1 MPLHVGSGCL
11 PATITNLRINCIAQ
25 SATPPEMSLWEK
37 IKEFFCSTHQT
48 EAQECIWTICHPSV
62 GTTREDVVSRFE
74 QLRMLVY
81 AGYEESIHSGRH
93 GESHFCILDADNQEI
108 LSVTLDDAGNY
119 TVNCQGHNETYRFT
133 MDIEQGEECT
143 EHAEGASGTL
153 QVSPLPDPAA
163 PQTPAAYDAVW
174 SEWKRAAPAEELRG
188 RAATVQ
194 RICTCLNNGS
204 RELNVGESG
213 LTALPDCLPAH
224 ITTLVIPHN
233 NYLTSLPTLPS
244 GLEVLTVE
252 DNQLTSLPPLPSG
265 LEVLTVEDNQLTSL
279 PPLPSG
285 LEVLTVED
293 NQLTSLPPLPS
304 GLEVLT
310 VEDNQLTSLPPLP
323 SGLEVLTVEDNQL
336 TSLPPLPSG
345 LEVLTVE
352 DNQLTSLPPLPSG
365 LEVLTVEDNQLTSL
379 PPLPSGLEVL
389 TVEDNQLTSLPPL
402 PAGLVVLTVSGNQL
416 TSLPPLPAG
425 LQTLSVAGNQLTS
438 LPPLPAGLQMLLVAR
453 NQLTSLPPLPAGL
466 QMLLVARN
474 QLTSLPPLP
483 PAGLQT
489 LSVAGNQLTSLPPL
503 PAGLQMLSVAGN
515 QLTRLPPLP
524 AGLRRLLVAGNQLT
538 SLPPLPAGLQML
550 LVARNQL
557 TSLPP
562 LPAGLQ
568 MLSVSDNQLTSLP
581 LLPAGLELL
590 TLERN
595 PQLVRLP
602 PLPEGL
608 QTLSVD
614 ANPQLTRLPA
624 LPSGL
629 QRLYARNNQLTRL
642 PESITGLSSEAS
654 VNLEGNPLSERTLQA
669 LREITS
675 APGYSGPRILFDM
688 AGASAP
694 REARALHLAA
704 AGWLVPAREGEPAP
718 ADRWHMFGQED
729 NAAAFS
735 LFLDRLSETEN
746 FMKDAGFKAQIS
758 SWLVQLAEDEALR
771 AKTFAM
777 ATEATASCQDRVTL
791 ALHQM
796 KNVQLVHDAEK
807 GQYDNNLAALV
818 ATGREMF
825 RLEKLEQIAREKA
838 GTLALADDV
847 EVYLAYQNKLKK
859 ALGLTSVTAE
869 MRFFGVSG
877 VTVSDLQAA
886 ELQVKA
892 AEKSELREWILQWGP
907 LHSVLERKAPERVNA
922 LREKQISDYEETYRM
937 LSDTELRPFGLVG
950 NTDAERTIGARAMES
965 AKKTFLDGLRPLVEE
980 MLGSYLAP

>member
-48 EAQECIWTICHPSV
+48 EALECIWTICHPSV

-74 QLRMLVY
+74 QLRMLAY

-93 GESHFCILDADNQEI
+93 GESHFCILDADSQEI

-119 TVNCQGHNETYRFT
+119 IVNCQGHNETYRFT

-153 QVSPLPDPAA
+153 QVSPLPAPAA
-163 PQTPAAYDAVW
+163 PQTPAEYDAVW
-174 SEWKRAAPAEELRG
+174 SEWTRVAPAEELRG

-213 LTALPDCLPAH
+213 LTVLPDCLPAH

-252 DNQLTSLPPLPSG
+252 DNQLTSLPPLPAG
-265 LEVLTVEDNQLTSL
+265 LEL
-279 PPLPSG
+279 
-285 LEVLTVED
+285 
-293 NQLTSLPPLPS
+293 
-304 GLEVLT
+304 
-310 VEDNQLTSLPPLP
+310 
-323 SGLEVLTVEDNQL
+323 
-336 TSLPPLPSG
+336 
-345 LEVLTVE
+345 
-352 DNQLTSLPPLPSG
+352 
-365 LEVLTVEDNQLTSL
+365 
-379 PPLPSGLEVL
+379 
-389 TVEDNQLTSLPPL
+389 
-402 PAGLVVLTVSGNQL
+402 LTVSGNQL

-425 LQTLSVAGNQLTS
+425 LQVLLVAGNQLTS
-438 LPPLPAGLQMLLVAR
+438 LPPLPAGLQMLLVAG

-466 QMLLVARN
+466 QM
-474 QLTSLPPLP
+474 
-483 PAGLQT
+483 

-515 QLTRLPPLP
+515 QLT
-524 AGLRRLLVAGNQLT
+524 
-538 SLPPLPAGLQML
+538 SLPPLPAGLQVL
-550 LVARNQL
+550 LVAR
-557 TSLPP
+557 
-562 LPAGLQ
+562 
-568 MLSVSDNQLTSLP
+568 NQLTSLP

-590 TLERN
+590 TLDRN
-595 PQLVRLP
+595 PQLV
-602 PLPEGL
+602 
-608 QTLSVD
+608 
-614 ANPQLTRLPA
+614 RLPA

-642 PESITGLSSEAS
+642 PESLTGLSSAAR
-654 VNLEGNPLSERTLQA
+654 VYLDGNPLSERTLQA
-669 LREITS
+669 LRDITS

-704 AGWLVPAREGEPAP
+704 ADWLVPAREGEPAP

-746 FMKDAGFKAQIS
+746 FIKDAGFKAQIT
-758 SWLVQLAEDEALR
+758 SWLAQLAEDDALR

-807 GQYDNNLAALV
+807 EQYDNNLVVLV

-859 ALGLTSVTAE
+859 ALRLTSVTAE

-892 AEKSELREWILQWGP
+892 AEKSEFREWILQWGP
-907 LHSVLERKAPERVNA
+907 LHGVLERKAPERVNA

-937 LSDTELRPFGLVG
+937 LSDTELRPSGLVG

-980 MLGSYLAP
+980 MLGSYLAF

>member
-279 PPLPSG
+279 PPLP
-285 LEVLTVED
+285 
-293 NQLTSLPPLPS
+293 
-304 GLEVLT
+304 
-310 VEDNQLTSLPPLP
+310 
-323 SGLEVLTVEDNQL
+323 
-336 TSLPPLPSG
+336 
-345 LEVLTVE
+345 
-352 DNQLTSLPPLPSG
+352 
-365 LEVLTVEDNQLTSL
+365 
-379 PPLPSGLEVL
+379 
-389 TVEDNQLTSLPPL
+389 
-402 PAGLVVLTVSGNQL
+402 
-416 TSLPPLPAG
+416 
-425 LQTLSVAGNQLTS
+425 
-438 LPPLPAGLQMLLVAR
+438 
-453 NQLTSLPPLPAGL
+453 
-466 QMLLVARN
+466 
-474 QLTSLPPLP
+474 
-483 PAGLQT
+483 
-489 LSVAGNQLTSLPPL
+489 
-503 PAGLQMLSVAGN
+503 AGLQMLSVAGN

-538 SLPPLPAGLQML
+538 SLPPLPAGLQ
-550 LVARNQL
+550 V
-557 TSLPP
+557 
-562 LPAGLQ
+562 
-568 MLSVSDNQLTSLP
+568 LSVSDNQLTSLP

>member
-133 MDIEQGEECT
+133 MDKEQGEECT

-153 QVSPLPDPAA
+153 QVSPLPAPAA
-163 PQTPAAYDAVW
+163 PQTPAEYDAVW
-174 SEWKRAAPAEELRG
+174 SEWKGAAPAEELRG

-213 LTALPDCLPAH
+213 LTALPDRLPAH

-233 NYLTSLPTLPS
+233 NYLTSLPT
-244 GLEVLTVE
+244 
-252 DNQLTSLPPLPSG
+252 
-265 LEVLTVEDNQLTSL
+265 
-279 PPLPSG
+279 
-285 LEVLTVED
+285 
-293 NQLTSLPPLPS
+293 
-304 GLEVLT
+304 
-310 VEDNQLTSLPPLP
+310 
-323 SGLEVLTVEDNQL
+323 
-336 TSLPPLPSG
+336 
-345 LEVLTVE
+345 
-352 DNQLTSLPPLPSG
+352 LPSG

-466 QMLLVARN
+466 QML
-474 QLTSLPPLP
+474 
-483 PAGLQT
+483 
-489 LSVAGNQLTSLPPL
+489 
-503 PAGLQMLSVAGN
+503 SVAGN

-538 SLPPLPAGLQML
+538 SLPPLPAGLQ
-550 LVARNQL
+550 V
-557 TSLPP
+557 
-562 LPAGLQ
+562 
-568 MLSVSDNQLTSLP
+568 LSVSDNQLTSLP

>member
-48 EAQECIWTICHPSV
+48 EALECIWTICHPSV

-74 QLRMLVY
+74 QLRMLAY

-213 LTALPDCLPAH
+213 LTALPDCLPTH

-252 DNQLTSLPPLPSG
+252 DNQLTSLPPLPAE
-265 LEVLTVEDNQLTSL
+265 LEL
-279 PPLPSG
+279 
-285 LEVLTVED
+285 
-293 NQLTSLPPLPS
+293 
-304 GLEVLT
+304 
-310 VEDNQLTSLPPLP
+310 
-323 SGLEVLTVEDNQL
+323 
-336 TSLPPLPSG
+336 
-345 LEVLTVE
+345 
-352 DNQLTSLPPLPSG
+352 
-365 LEVLTVEDNQLTSL
+365 
-379 PPLPSGLEVL
+379 
-389 TVEDNQLTSLPPL
+389 
-402 PAGLVVLTVSGNQL
+402 LTVSGNQL

-425 LQTLSVAGNQLTS
+425 LQTLSVSGNQLTS
-438 LPPLPAGLQMLLVAR
+438 LPPLPAGLQ
-453 NQLTSLPPLPAGL
+453 
-466 QMLLVARN
+466 
-474 QLTSLPPLP
+474 
-483 PAGLQT
+483 T
-489 LSVAGNQLTSLPPL
+489 LSVSGNQLTSLPPL
-503 PAGLQMLSVAGN
+503 PAGLQTLLVAGN
-515 QLTRLPPLP
+515 QLTSLPPLP

-538 SLPPLPAGLQML
+538 SLPPLPAGLQ
-550 LVARNQL
+550 V
-557 TSLPP
+557 
-562 LPAGLQ
+562 
-568 MLSVSDNQLTSLP
+568 LSVSDNQLTSLP

-590 TLERN
+590 TLDRN
-595 PQLVRLP
+595 PQLARLP

-642 PESITGLSSEAS
+642 PESITGLSSEAI
-654 VNLEGNPLSERTLQA
+654 VNLYGNPLSERTLQA
-669 LREITS
+669 LRNITS

-704 AGWLVPAREGEPAP
+704 ADWLVPAREGEPVP

-735 LFLDRLSETEN
+735 LFLDRLGETEN
-746 FMKDAGFKAQIS
+746 CIKDAGFKAQIS

-807 GQYDNNLAALV
+807 GEYDNNLAALV

-825 RLEKLEQIAREKA
+825 RLGKLEQIAREKVR
-838 GTLALADDV
+838 TLALVDEI
-847 EVYLAYQNKLKK
+847 EVWLAYQNKLKK
-859 ALGLTSVTAE
+859 SLGLTSVTAE

-886 ELQVKA
+886 ELQVKT